1 MVVKLLNYVDW
12 ISLNSDAKQ
21 VLNILNSYGSSK
33 AAEVN
38 LGLHRLIEAM
48 KHMFAVRMNLGD
60 PAFINTAKY
69 MSEMLSQSYAD
80 KIQKMI
86 VDNTTFPPEYYMN
99 MERYVYLL
107 LIINKALLVSL
118 SLCHDSKDSRP

>member
-21 VLNILNSYGSSK
+21 VLNILSSYGSSK
-33 AAEVN
+33 AAEGN

-60 PAFINTAKY
+60 PAFINTTKY

-107 LIINKALLVSL
+107 LIINKASLVSL